1 MDKNSCCCDAGG
13 KSANDAGCGTENI
26 NRADDEQSCGCG
38 AAQKSADIDGKSFCG
53 KSKSLSGK
61 RMTGVLHTAARDVP
75 QVSTKLEFA
84 DTCGAWKARWGMNR
98 MHYTV
103 NPGLYCVG
111 RPNGHSPVLVTANYK
126 MTFDRLRRELGG
138 LSVWILVLDTKGIN
152 VWCAAG
158 KGTFGTEELVHRIE
172 SVDLKNVVSH
182 RTLILPQ
189 LGATGVAAFEVK
201 KQSGFAV
208 KYGPVYAKDIKAYI
222 ASGMKATKEMRE
234 VRFSLMDRLVLT
246 PIELVAWLKPSIIIF
261 GILFILNAI
270 GFGHY
275 GIVELYAYLGAV
287 FAGAV
292 LAPVLLP
299 WIPGRAFAW
308 KGFLL
313 GLIWAVGVEFING
326 WPGSPAYGW
335 LKAVA
340 CLLILPVVSAYGAM
354 NFTGASTY
362 TSPSGVNKEMKK
374 ALPVMVIAAGLG
386 IILLIVN
393 DIVLL
398 VG

>member
-1 MDKNSCCCDAGG
+1 MSKNTCGCDSSEHKADNTGQSCCGGGHTISCSEKWMRGIVESGAGYI
-13 KSANDAGCGTENI
+13 S
-26 NRADDEQSCGCG
+26 R
-38 AAQKSADIDGKSFCG
+38 
-53 KSKSLSGK
+53 
-61 RMTGVLHTAARDVP
+61 
-75 QVSTKLEFA
+75 VSTELTFS

-98 MHYTV
+98 MDFKIA
-103 NPGLYCVG
+103 PGLYCVG
-111 RPNGHSPVLVTANYK
+111 SPDGDSPVLVTANYK

-138 LSVWILVLDTKGIN
+138 LNAWILVLDTKGIN

-158 KGTFGTEELVHRIE
+158 KGTFGTKELLHRIE

-189 LGATGVAAFEVK
+189 LGATGVAAYEVK
-201 KQSGFAV
+201 KLSGFTV
-208 KYGPVYAKDIKAYI
+208 KYGPVKAKDIKDYI
-222 ASGMKATKEMRE
+222 SFGMKATKEMRE
-234 VRFSLMDRLVLT
+234 VRFTFMDRLVLT
-246 PIELVAWLKPSIIIF
+246 PMEVVGWLKPSVIVF
-261 GILFILNAI
+261 AILFILNAI

-275 GIVELYAYLGAV
+275 GIIELYAYLGAV
-287 FAGAV
+287 ATGAV

-313 GLIWAVGVEFING
+313 GLIWALGVEFMNG
-326 WPGSPAYGW
+326 WPGAPVYGW
-335 LKAVA
+335 LKAIA
-340 CLLILPVVSAYGAM
+340 FLLILPVISSYSTM

-362 TSPSGVNKEMKK
+362 TSPSGVNKEMKI
-374 ALPVMVIAAGLG
+374 ALPIMVVAAGLG

-398 VG
+398 AG